1 MFCDVNDKQCRKK
14 YPKLKVKAAESVA
27 CIVAFLHLWQQ
38 KMDHTNKAHVWIK
51 LSLQASADMDII
63 LKRHS
68 AEWKLTPEV
77 HSDFMTCTKTYSVCM
92 VALQN
97 HYWNQENRKLFQADT
112 FKGHWMLHSAELAQY
127 INPRWTWCYS
137 GESFMSSCK
146 VLMQACLKGRGMLSS
161 LHKFIE
167 RYNIALSM
175 DLAESWQLKWAKH
188 RSFSVSVLF
197 RVCLS
202 VSVCLAR
209 RKHCFHVFSST
220 FPAAFDSQLI

>member
-77 HSDFMTCTKTYSVCM
+77 HSDFMTCTKTYAVCM

-161 LHKFIE
+161 LHKFVE

-175 DLAESWQLKWAKH
+175 DLAESWQLK
-188 RSFSVSVLF
+188 
-197 RVCLS
+197 
-202 VSVCLAR
+202 
-209 RKHCFHVFSST
+209 
-220 FPAAFDSQLI
+220 

>member
-97 HYWNQENRKLFQADT
+97 HYWNQEN
-112 FKGHWMLHSAELAQY
+112 
-127 INPRWTWCYS
+127 INS
-137 GESFMSSCK
+137 
-146 VLMQACLKGRGMLSS
+146 LSS
-161 LHKFIE
+161 
-167 RYNIALSM
+167 
-175 DLAESWQLKWAKH
+175 
-188 RSFSVSVLF
+188 
-197 RVCLS
+197 
-202 VSVCLAR
+202 
-209 RKHCFHVFSST
+209 
-220 FPAAFDSQLI
+220 